1 MAQGKKK
8 SRAGRKPKMNQAT
21 VDKLETA
28 FSYGCTDLEA
38 CFFAGI
44 HKQTLYNYQEK
55 HPEFVD
61 RKEQLKENPVLLARE
76 SVVKSLRLDPNLALK
91 YLERKKKDEFSPR
104 TELTDPNGKPLPPIT
119 IKIIGQNNEPGEST
133 SGDSE

>member
-1 MAQGKKK
+1 MTKE
-8 SRAGRKPKMNQAT
+8 T

-55 HPEFVD
+55 HPAFVD
-61 RKEQLKENPVLLARE
+61 RKEQLKQNPVLLARE
-76 SVVKSLRLDPNLALK
+76 SVVKNLKMDPNLALK

-104 TELTDPNGKPLPPIT
+104 VEMTDPNGAPLPPIT
-119 IKIIGQNNEPGEST
+119 IKIIGQHHEPGEST
-133 SGDSE
+133 STTGDGK